1 MDIRINCSKS
11 SKVREKH
18 VGVAQTVTA
27 SSMSSRLRFAAGQS
41 DGSSSSTTTI
51 GDDGLASA
59 SARASEPPDGEG
71 VGKSASIGGGA
82 LRVGS
87 GAVVNGPVL
96 GGGFSFFSA
105 CAPMSLGAEP
115 RVRFPRPRP
124 RARPSVLIRSFRNR
138 TMWF

>member
-1 MDIRINCSKS
+1 MS
-11 SKVREKH
+11 VT
-18 VGVAQTVTA
+18 QTATV
-27 SSMSSRLRFAAGQS
+27 SSMSSRLRFGAGQS

-51 GDDGLASA
+51 GDGGLASA
-59 SARASEPPDGEG
+59 SARTSEPPDGEG

-87 GAVVNGPVL
+87 GIVVNGPVL
-96 GGGFSFFSA
+96 GGGFFSA
-105 CAPMSLGAEP
+105 CAPKSLGAEP
-115 RVRFPRPRP
+115 RARFPRPRP